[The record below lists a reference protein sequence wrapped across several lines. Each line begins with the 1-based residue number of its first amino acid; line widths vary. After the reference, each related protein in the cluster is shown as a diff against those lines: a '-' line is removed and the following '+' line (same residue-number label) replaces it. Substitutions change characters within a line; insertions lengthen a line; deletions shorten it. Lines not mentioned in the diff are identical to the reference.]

1 MQTALQKDTHWFDVC
16 NLSDIPKDAGVAALI
31 NEQQIAL
38 FCIGNS
44 GIDNHK
50 KVFAI
55 ANFDPF
61 SDANVL
67 ARGIVGSIGD
77 DLVVASPIY
86 KQHFVLATGQCVEDE
101 TISITVYPVRI
112 ENERVLIGLTT

>member
-1 MQTALQKDTHWFDVC
+1 MQTAQQENINWYDVC
-16 NLSDIPKDAGVAALI
+16 TVSEIPKNLGVAALI

-38 FCIGNS
+38 FSIGQPEQ
-44 GIDNHK
+44 
-50 KVFAI
+50 VFAI
-55 ANFDPF
+55 ANYDPF
-61 SDANVL
+61 SEANVL

-77 DLVVASPIY
+77 DIVVASPIY

-101 TISITVYPVRI
+101 TVSVTAYPVRI